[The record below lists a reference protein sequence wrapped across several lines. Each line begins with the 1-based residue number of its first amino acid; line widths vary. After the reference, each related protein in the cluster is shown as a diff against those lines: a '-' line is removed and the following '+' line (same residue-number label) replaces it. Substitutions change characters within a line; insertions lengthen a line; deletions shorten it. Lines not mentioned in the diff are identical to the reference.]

1 MGDAFHHNFKPHS
14 FEDLLVQRVI
24 PCIYPKSCS
33 RDHSLFV
40 HLSRAPPK
48 LRLCLTKCLHSMRQG
63 LERGHSITV
72 NLKPPSK
79 NMTAFETLPDEKHR
93 SVQIAL
99 RNRSKHTAMVTELQ
113 PMRYR
118 RKEKTTVL
126 KWNNITSKLR
136 SSSFAKTM
144 PTEEFLEIPLT
155 CMVSSSKKQKIY

>member
-1 MGDAFHHNFKPHS
+1 
-14 FEDLLVQRVI
+14 
-24 PCIYPKSCS
+24 
-33 RDHSLFV
+33 
-40 HLSRAPPK
+40 
-48 LRLCLTKCLHSMRQG
+48 
-63 LERGHSITV
+63 
-72 NLKPPSK
+72 
-79 NMTAFETLPDEKHR
+79 MTAFETLPDEKHR